1 MLMLPIFLKPVL
13 QEKIWGGE
21 KLAAEFG
28 LEIPSETTGEAWVIS
43 AHPNGVATVSA
54 PKAFVGLGLDV
65 LYAQE
70 PQLFGP
76 QHPEPFPLLVKILD
90 AKTDLSVQVHP
101 DDVYAQAHEGANELG
116 KTECWY
122 VISADDDAKIVYGHT
137 VETREEF
144 DQLVM
149 DGNWQGLLREV
160 PVKAGD
166 FIDVPAGTIHAIG
179 GGVVVLETQ
188 QSSDTTYRVYDY
200 NRQDDSG
207 ELRELHI
214 EASGDVTTFPHQDS
228 ENTVM
233 GGASSN
239 ASVIQ
244 FMSNEYFSVS
254 KYNVNDKLVAD
265 LEDVYYLATVIEGSG
280 QMTLDG
286 VDYDLELAD
295 SFILPYGEKQ
305 VEFSG
310 ELALIISHPEF

>member
-1 MLMLPIFLKPVL
+1 MKPIFLNPVL

-21 KLAAEFG
+21 KLATEFG

-43 AHPNGVATVSA
+43 AHPNGGAKVKSPAEFA
-54 PKAFVGLGLDV
+54 GLGLDE

-101 DDVYAQAHEGANELG
+101 DDAYAQAHEGVNELG

-122 VISADDDAKIVYGHT
+122 VISADPGAKIVYGHAAQS
-137 VETREEF
+137 REEF
-144 DQLVM
+144 DQLVEQ
-149 DGNWQGLLREV
+149 GEWQHLLREV

-200 NRQDDSG
+200 GRQDDTG
-207 ELRELHI
+207 KQRELHI
-214 EASGDVTTFPHQDS
+214 EASGNVTTFPHRDS
-228 ENTVM
+228 VNTVM
-233 GGASSN
+233 GEGHYELGATH
-239 ASVIQ
+239 
-244 FMSNEYFSVS
+244 FMSNQYFSVF
-254 KYNVNDKLVAD
+254 KYSVTDYLVAD
-265 LEDVYYLATVIEGSG
+265 LQEVYYLATVIEGDG
-280 QMTLDG
+280 QMTVNG
-286 VDYDLELAD
+286 QHYDLNLAD
-295 SFILPYGEKQ
+295 SFILPYGNKQ

-310 ELALIISHPEF
+310 KMSLIISNPEF